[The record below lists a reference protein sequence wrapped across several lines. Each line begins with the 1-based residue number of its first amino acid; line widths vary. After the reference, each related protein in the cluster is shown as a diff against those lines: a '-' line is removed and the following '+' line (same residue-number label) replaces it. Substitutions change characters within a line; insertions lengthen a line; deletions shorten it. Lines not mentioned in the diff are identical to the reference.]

1 MAKALRWRSN
11 PACAWRRPGGRTD
24 AMAEAFDAVVIG
36 AGAAGLMCAITA
48 GRRGRRV
55 LVVEHANKPGK
66 KILMSGGGRC
76 NFTKTG
82 TGPENF
88 PSANPQYRHSRLA
101 RLPPAHMLP
110 MVNTHSLTPPYH
122 APAHMCR
129 HQTPNHS

>member
-76 NFTKTG
+76 NFTNTG
-82 TGPENF
+82 ARPENF
-88 PSANPQYRHSRLA
+88 LSRSEE
-101 RLPPAHMLP
+101 H
-110 MVNTHSLTPPYH
+110 TSEIQSLNRTSY
-122 APAHMCR
+122 AVL
-129 HQTPNHS
+129 